1 MNKRE
6 TYSGGSIVSFIV
18 VGVVLAAVLAGGIY
32 FLTQRSEQARRDT
45 AIAQVEENQE
55 DENANGEVTMP
66 GGSSEDEGEE
76 EPSPYP
82 ASDKGEA
89 TTDDEA
95 ATTEAESGEAT
106 TESDE
111 TAENTESDDS
121 GVAATTSGDDD
132 TTLPETGPGETVATM
147 VVVMAVTFAGV
158 AFVRSQR
165 QRSLD
170 FDL

>member
-45 AIAQVEENQE
+45 AIAQVEENQD

-82 ASDKGEA
+82 ASDEGEA

-95 ATTEAESGEAT
+95 ATTEAESDEAT

-121 GVAATTSGDDD
+121 GAAATGGDDD
-132 TTLPETGPGETVATM
+132 TALPETGPGETAATM
-147 VVVMAVTFAGV
+147 IVVMAVTFAGV
-158 AFVRSQR
+158 AFARSQR
-165 QRSLD
+165 QRSLN